1 LKDEDIIRMILRGNG
16 DLYAELI
23 DRYSSKVYSTAYS
36 YTQNQEE
43 ARDLVQEILIKA
55 YNSLQGFKA
64 EAKFSTWLYRI
75 AVNSCI
81 DWSRKR
87 KSKVIMTALSF
98 EDTNIFDNITSDTEG
113 PEELV
118 LQQEHKEAVRNAVSS
133 LPEIYK
139 TVLILYYFEEL
150 QVQEICNILD
160 SPRKTIETRLY
171 RAKKVLKSVLTQE
184 LSGGE
189 LYELQN
195 IQTNASFIRQR

>member
-1 LKDEDIIRMILRGNG
+1 MKDEDIIRLILKGNS

-23 DRYSSKVYSTAYS
+23 DRYSGKVYSTAYS

-113 PEELV
+113 PEEIV

-171 RAKKVLKSVLTQE
+171 RAKKVLKSMLTQE

-195 IQTNASFIRQR
+195 I

>member
-1 LKDEDIIRMILRGNG
+1 MKDEDIIRLILKGNS

-23 DRYSSKVYSTAYS
+23 DRYSGKVYSTAYS

-171 RAKKVLKSVLTQE
+171 RAKKVLKSMLTQE

-195 IQTNASFIRQR
+195 I